1 MPHTDAAL
9 THIHTQTHARVA
21 PPCVHIYLFAHSAL
35 HTHSRTHTHTYAGSI
50 YYFFAFTTAAAD
62 TDTDTANMSN
72 NKHADEVAAA
82 AAAAVC
88 RPECER
94 ESVMTPRQIQRRR
107 FLRAHLS
114 RLGVSETTLGSQSIL
129 RR

>member
-1 MPHTDAAL
+1 MLHTDAAL
-9 THIHTQTHARVA
+9 THTRCSPLSTYIFICTLR
-21 PPCVHIYLFAHSAL
+21 FAH
-35 HTHSRTHTHTYAGSI
+35 TFTYTHTYAGSI
-50 YYFFAFTTAAAD
+50 YYFFAFTTAAAAG
-62 TDTDTANMSN
+62 TDTANMSN

-82 AAAAVC
+82 AAVAVC

-114 RLGVSETTLGSQSIL
+114 RLGISETTL
-129 RR
+129 

>member
-1 MPHTDAAL
+1 MQHSLTNTHT
-9 THIHTQTHARVA
+9 RVA

-50 YYFFAFTTAAAD
+50 YYFFAFTTAAA
-62 TDTDTANMSN
+62 DTANMSN

-114 RLGVSETTLGSQSIL
+114 RLGVSETTL
-129 RR
+129 

>member
-1 MPHTDAAL
+1 MQHSLTYKHT
-9 THIHTQTHARVA
+9 RVA
-21 PPCVHIYLFAHSAL
+21 PPCVHIYLFAHSAF

-50 YYFFAFTTAAAD
+50 YYFFAFTTAAA
-62 TDTDTANMSN
+62 DTDTANMSN

-114 RLGVSETTLGSQSIL
+114 RLGVSEMTL
-129 RR
+129 